1 MPTSNDSLGIVETKQ
16 VTLFDA
22 GNPLTLVC
30 GDQLNEVV
38 IAYETY
44 GTLNADASNAIY
56 ICHALTGDAHAAG
69 WHEGDKHP
77 GWWDTMIGPGKSFDT
92 NKYFVVSSSC
102 IGSCYGTSGP
112 ASIDPETGK
121 PYGLRFPMVTIRD
134 MVEVQKGLVDFL
146 GIKSLLC
153 VAGGSMGGM
162 QVLEW
167 TVSHPECVRSA
178 IPIATTWR
186 HSAQQIAFNEV
197 ARQAVIADPA
207 WNQGDYYDSE
217 GPRLGLAGGRMVGH
231 ITYLSDKGMEAKFG
245 RRLRGKEK
253 YGYDLS
259 IDFEVESYLKHQG
272 SSFVDRFDAN
282 SFLYVTKALDYFDLG
297 ERFENMTDAFRNAK
311 CPFLVIAFSSDWLY
325 PPYQNKSIAEFV
337 RRAGGD
343 ATFCEISS
351 DYGHD
356 AFLLEYEQQASLI
369 TAFLE
374 RSQRPVHSHA

>member
-1 MPTSNDSLGIVETKQ
+1 
-16 VTLFDA
+16 
-22 GNPLTLVC
+22 
-30 GDQLNEVV
+30 
-38 IAYETY
+38 
-44 GTLNADASNAIY
+44 
-56 ICHALTGDAHAAG
+56 
-69 WHEGDKHP
+69 
-77 GWWDTMIGPGKSFDT
+77 
-92 NKYFVVSSSC
+92 
-102 IGSCYGTSGP
+102 
-112 ASIDPETGK
+112 
-121 PYGLRFPMVTIRD
+121 
-134 MVEVQKGLVDFL
+134 
-146 GIKSLLC
+146 
-153 VAGGSMGGM
+153 MGGM

-217 GPRLGLAGGRMVGH
+217 GPRLGLAVGRMVGH